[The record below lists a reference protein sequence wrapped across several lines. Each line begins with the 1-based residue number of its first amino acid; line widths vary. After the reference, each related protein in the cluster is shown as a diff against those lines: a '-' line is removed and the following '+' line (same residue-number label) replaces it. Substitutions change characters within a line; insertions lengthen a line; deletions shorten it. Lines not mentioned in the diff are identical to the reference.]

1 MYQTK
6 TAKSGQIQKNV
17 QKQIL
22 FPDFPDL
29 SVCCSFLS
37 GICSSLLKFS
47 LGGRAITFTSAL
59 KAPRFR
65 FLCFGYNFSNFKG
78 HFLNE
83 KLNF

>member
-6 TAKSGQIQKNV
+6 TEKSGQIQKNV

-37 GICSSLLKFS
+37 GVCSSLLKFS

-59 KAPRFR
+59 NRPTDQPTDRPTD
-65 FLCFGYNFSNFKG
+65 
-78 HFLNE
+78 
-83 KLNF
+83 KLKYSVVN

>member
-6 TAKSGQIQKNV
+6 TEKSGQIQKNV

-37 GICSSLLKFS
+37 GVCSSLLKFS
-47 LGGRAITFTSAL
+47 LGGRAITLTSAL
-59 KAPRFR
+59 KPPPRFR
-65 FLCFGYNFSNFKG
+65 FLGFGYNFSNFKG
-78 HFLNE
+78 HF
-83 KLNF
+83 